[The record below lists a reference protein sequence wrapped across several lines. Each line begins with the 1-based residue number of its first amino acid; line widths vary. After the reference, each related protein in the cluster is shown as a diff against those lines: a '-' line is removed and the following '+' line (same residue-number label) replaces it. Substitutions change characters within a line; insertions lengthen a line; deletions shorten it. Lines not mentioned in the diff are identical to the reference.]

1 VLHRTVLLPIAVF
14 ALVLAACG
22 GGQAE
27 TCDELAEETVNL
39 MQELIDDV
47 EKEVGNVS
55 VEELIA
61 TGEALPSVEGFEEDA
76 AKIDDRAAELGCTQT
91 EVQNGVAARANQLEA
106 NTPIGQFLIEA
117 VRDGGL

>member
-1 VLHRTVLLPIAVF
+1 
-14 ALVLAACG
+14 
-22 GGQAE
+22 
-27 TCDELAEETVNL
+27 

-117 VRDGGL
+117 IRDGGL